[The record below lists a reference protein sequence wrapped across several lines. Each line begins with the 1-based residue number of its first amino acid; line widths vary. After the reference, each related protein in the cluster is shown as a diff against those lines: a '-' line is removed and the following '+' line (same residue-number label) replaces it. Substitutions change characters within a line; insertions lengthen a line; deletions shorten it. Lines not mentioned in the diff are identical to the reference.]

1 MKSERWWVVF
11 LPTGELGMVARITR
25 HRLGAIMFF
34 TDIWEDVEAE
44 EKWREL
50 EAEGWTVREVTLQW
64 EDDDE

>member
-1 MKSERWWVVF
+1 MKSERRWVVF
-11 LPTGELGMVARITR
+11 RPTGQPGIVAHIA
-25 HRLGAIMFF
+25 RLGAIMHV
-34 TDIWEDVEAE
+34 TDAWGNIEAE